1 MPSKPWIPGFFGN
14 CHTVLAGIA
23 QRFINLKSTL
33 HQQTIK
39 AVPIPSTRLF
49 SVSSL

>member
-1 MPSKPWIPGFFGN
+1 MPNKSWIPGFFGN
-14 CHTVLAGIA
+14 RHTVLAGTA
-23 QRFINLKSTL
+23 PRFINLKSTL

-39 AVPIPSTRLF
+39 AAPIPSTRLF